1 MQEKP
6 QRSGKNLAQVVKK
19 MYRDNRQISL
29 AEFQSPFGK
38 LNEKN
43 RWVQIANMIPWEKYE
58 ERYAERFCED
68 NGAPAKPFRMAMGA
82 LIIKQRTEHS
92 DDEVVN
98 DVLENPY
105 MQFLI
110 GLHEFV
116 TEPPFSQS
124 SMTSFR
130 KYITQEMIDEINDE
144 LFRPAKKDDD
154 DTPDNS
160 DKTDEENADE
170 KPKNQGSLLLDAT
183 CAPAWM
189 AYPTDINLLNEARE
203 KLEEIIDTLYRHCEE
218 KIKPRTY
225 RMLARRDFLRFIKQR
240 KPRKKTI
247 RKARGQ
253 QLRYVRRNLKHIEKQ
268 LTEVSVETLST
279 RQKHWLETIKILYA
293 QQEEMHKNHT
303 FSVENRI
310 VSISQPWV
318 RPIVRGKAKCD
329 TEFGAKATISM
340 VDGYAF
346 VDKLSWDAYNEE
358 SLLIPVV
365 EAYREKYG
373 VYPETVLADKLFRN
387 RKNLAFCKKHG
398 IRLSGPRLGRQ
409 TAQTQKAQLRQE
421 RKDASARNAIEG
433 KFGEGKTKYGLDRI
447 MARLQGTS
455 ETVISMVFLCMNI
468 SRRLRVLLPFF
479 LWLLGCRNFIKKSVD
494 NFLSARC
501 FHEVGVFG

>member
-1 MQEKP
+1 
-6 QRSGKNLAQVVKK
+6 
-19 MYRDNRQISL
+19 
-29 AEFQSPFGK
+29 
-38 LNEKN
+38 
-43 RWVQIANMIPWEKYE
+43 MIPWGKYE
-58 ERYAERFCED
+58 ERYAERFCEN
-68 NGAPAKPFRMAMGA
+68 NGAPAKSFRMAMGA
-82 LIIKQRTEHS
+82 LIIKQKTGHS

-130 KYITQEMIDEINDE
+130 KYITKEMIDEINDE
-144 LFRPAKKDDD
+144 LFRRAKKDDD
-154 DTPDNS
+154 DTPNDS
-160 DKTDEENADE
+160 DENNDKNDEESTEE
-170 KPKNQGSLLLDAT
+170 KPKNQGSLLIDAT
-183 CAPAWM
+183 CAPAWL

-203 KLEEIIDTLYRHCEE
+203 KLEEIIDTLYQNVES

-225 RMLARRDFLRFIKQR
+225 RQLARRDFLRFVKNR
-240 KPRKKTI
+240 KPRKKAI

-253 QLRYVRRNLKHIEKQ
+253 QLCYVRRNLKHIEKQ
-268 LTEVSVETLST
+268 LMEVSIEVLST
-279 RQKHWLETIKILYA
+279 RQKQWLETIKTLFV
-293 QQEEMHKNHT
+293 QQEEMHKNRT

-318 RPIVRGKAKCD
+318 RPIVRGKTKCN
-329 TEFGAKATISM
+329 TEFGAKVTISM
-340 VDGYAF
+340 MDGYAF
-346 VDKLSWDAYNEE
+346 VDKLSWCAYNEE
-358 SLLIPVV
+358 SLLIPAV
-365 EAYREKYG
+365 EAYLEKYG

-409 TAQTQKAQLRQE
+409 TTQAKKEQLRQE
-421 RKDASARNAIEG
+421 RKDSSARNAVEG
-433 KFGEGKTKYGLDRI
+433 KFGEGKTKYGLDLI

-455 ETVISMVFLCMNI
+455 ETVISMIFLCMNI

-479 LWLLGCRNFIKKSVD
+479 LLQLFQRKFYQKFVD
-494 NFLSARC
+494 NFLPARY
-501 FHEVGVFG
+501 FYEIKVFE

>member
-1 MQEKP
+1 MV
-6 QRSGKNLAQVVKK
+6 LK
-19 MYRDNRQISL
+19 MYKTDRQISL

-38 LNEKN
+38 LNENN

-58 ERYAERFCED
+58 KRYAERFCSD

-82 LIIKQRTEHS
+82 LIIKQRTGHS

-130 KYITQEMIDEINDE
+130 KYITQEMIDEINED
-144 LFRPAKKDDD
+144 LFRPKKKDDD
-154 DTPDNS
+154 DDTPS
-160 DKTDEENADE
+160 SGDKEECIDENKKPEN
-170 KPKNQGSLLLDAT
+170 KGSLLLDAT
-183 CAPAWM
+183 CAPANM

-203 KLEEIIDTLYRHCEE
+203 KLEGIIDTLHRNSEE

-225 RMLARRDFLRFIKQR
+225 RQEARKRYLRFVKQR
-240 KPRKKTI
+240 KPRKNTI

-253 QLRYVRRNLKHIEKQ
+253 QLRYVRRNLNHIEKQ
-268 LTEVSVETLST
+268 LEKVSTEALST
-279 RQKHWLETIKILYA
+279 RQKVWLETIKELYA
-293 QQEEMHKNHT
+293 QQEEMHRTRT
-303 FSVENRI
+303 FSIENRI

-329 TEFGAKATISM
+329 TEFGAKVTISM
-340 VDGYAF
+340 VDGFAF

-358 SLLIPVV
+358 SLLIPAVT
-365 EAYREKYG
+365 AYYENYG

-409 TAQTQKAQLRQE
+409 TAQTKKLQYRQE
-421 RKDASARNAIEG
+421 RKDASARNAVEG

-447 MARLQGTS
+447 MARLQRAS

-468 SRRLRVLLPFF
+468 SHRLRVLLPFF
-479 LWLLGCRNFIKKSVD
+479 LWQLFSHNFAKKSVD
-494 NFLSARC
+494 NFLQKRLFYNHS
-501 FHEVGVFG
+501 VFE

>member
-1 MQEKP
+1 M
-6 QRSGKNLAQVVKK
+6 
-19 MYRDNRQISL
+19 

-38 LNEKN
+38 LNEEN

-58 ERYAERFCED
+58 KRYAERFCED

-82 LIIKQRTEHS
+82 LIIKQRIGHS
-92 DDEVVN
+92 DDEVVH

-116 TEPPFSQS
+116 TTPPFSQS

-130 KYITQEMIDEINDE
+130 KYITQEMIDEINED
-144 LFRPAKKDDD
+144 LFRPTKKDDD
-154 DTPDNS
+154 ETPNNSENSDNS
-160 DKTDEENADE
+160 NNSDNNDNNNDNTDETPNK
-170 KPKNQGSLLLDAT
+170 KPENQGSLLLDAT
-183 CAPAWM
+183 CTPAWI

-203 KLEEIIDTLYRHCEE
+203 KLEEIIDILYRNSEA

-225 RMLARRDFLRFIKQR
+225 RMLAKRDFLRFIKNR

-253 QLRYVRRNLKHIEKQ
+253 QLRYVRRNLKHIENQ
-268 LTEVSVETLST
+268 LSEVSIEVLST
-279 RQKHWLETIKILYA
+279 RQKQHLETIKILYA

-310 VSISQPWV
+310 VSITQPWV
-318 RPIVRGKAKCD
+318 RPIVRGKAKSD
-329 TEFGAKATISM
+329 TEFGAKITTSM

-346 VDKLSWDAYNEE
+346 MDKFSWDAYNEE
-358 SLLIPVV
+358 GLLIPAV
-365 EAYREKYG
+365 EAYRKKYG

-409 TAQTQKAQLRQE
+409 TTQAQKAQLRQE
-421 RKDASARNAIEG
+421 RKDVSARNAIEG

-479 LWLLGCRNFIKKSVD
+479 LWKLFSPKFYQKFVD
-494 NFLSARC
+494 NFLTVWRFC
-501 FHEVGVFG
+501 GIGVFG

>member
-1 MQEKP
+1 MQGKKSLS
-6 QRSGKNLAQVVKK
+6 RKNLAQVVIK
-19 MYRDNRQISL
+19 MYQDNRQISL

-43 RWVQIANMIPWEKYE
+43 RWVQIANIIPWEKYE
-58 ERYAERFCED
+58 ARYAERFCED
-68 NGAPAKPFRMAMGA
+68 TVAPAKPFRMAMGA
-82 LIIKQRTEHS
+82 LIIKQRTGHS

-130 KYITQEMIDEINDE
+130 KYITQDMIDEINDE
-144 LFRPAKKDDD
+144 MFRPAKKDDD
-154 DTPDNS
+154 DTPNNS
-160 DKTDEENADE
+160 GENNDENTDE

-189 AYPTDINLLNEARE
+189 AYPTDINLLNEARK
-203 KLEEIIDTLYRHCEE
+203 KLEKIIDILYRNGEA

-225 RMLARRDFLRFIKQR
+225 RQLARRDFLRFIKNR

-253 QLRYVRRNLKHIEKQ
+253 QLRYVRRNLKHIESQ
-268 LTEVSVETLST
+268 LTEVSIEVLNL
-279 RQKHWLETIKILYA
+279 RQKQWLETIRILYA
-293 QQEEMHKNHT
+293 QQEEMHKNRT

-329 TEFGAKATISM
+329 TEFGAKVTISM

-346 VDKLSWDAYNEE
+346 VAQLSWDAYNEE
-358 SLLIPVV
+358 GLLIPAIETYRAGRCVPGNRSCRQVV
-365 EAYREKYG
+365 SQRKKLG
-373 VYPETVLADKLFRN
+373 VLQKTWNPLIRTSPWAANLASKKSATSARAQRRFLSKRSRRKVWRRQNQVRLRLHNGYASSNITNRNINRIPVHEHQPQAACSFPLFLVATVLFLLYQEICRYLF
-387 RKNLAFCKKHG
+387 A
-398 IRLSGPRLGRQ
+398 LSSFP
-409 TAQTQKAQLRQE
+409 
-421 RKDASARNAIEG
+421 
-433 KFGEGKTKYGLDRI
+433 
-447 MARLQGTS
+447 
-455 ETVISMVFLCMNI
+455 
-468 SRRLRVLLPFF
+468 
-479 LWLLGCRNFIKKSVD
+479 
-494 NFLSARC
+494 
-501 FHEVGVFG
+501 

>member
-1 MQEKP
+1 
-6 QRSGKNLAQVVKK
+6 

-38 LNEKN
+38 LNENN
-43 RWVQIANMIPWEKYE
+43 RWVQIANMIAWEKYE
-58 ERYAERFCED
+58 ERYAERFCEG

-82 LIIKQRTEHS
+82 LIIKQRTGHS
-92 DDEVVN
+92 DEDVVN

-130 KYITQEMIDEINDE
+130 KYITQEMIDEINED

-154 DTPDNS
+154 GSNDTPSN
-160 DKTDEENADE
+160 KNNNPNTEE
-170 KPKNQGSLLLDAT
+170 KPKNQGSLLIDAT
-183 CAPAWM
+183 CAPAWI

-203 KLEEIIDTLYRHCEE
+203 KLEEIIDTLHRHCEE

-225 RMLARRDFLRFIKQR
+225 RMLARRDYLRFIKNR

-247 RKARGQ
+247 RKARVQ
-253 QLRYVRRNLKHIEKQ
+253 QLRYVRRNLCHIEKQ
-268 LTEVSVETLST
+268 LSQVSIEVLSI
-279 RQKHWLETIKILYA
+279 RQKQWLETIKVLYA
-293 QQEEMHKNHT
+293 QQEEMHKNRT
-303 FSVENRI
+303 FSIENRI

-318 RPIVRGKAKCD
+318 RPIVRGKAKSD
-329 TEFGAKATISM
+329 TEFGAKVTISM

-358 SLLIPVV
+358 SLLIPAI

-409 TAQTQKAQLRQE
+409 TMQAKKEHLRQE

-433 KFGEGKTKYGLDRI
+433 KFGEGKTKYGLDCI

-479 LWLLGCRNFIKKSVD
+479 LWLLFYRNFIKTSLD
-494 NFLSARC
+494 NLLLKRQFQKIR
-501 FHEVGVFG
+501 VFG